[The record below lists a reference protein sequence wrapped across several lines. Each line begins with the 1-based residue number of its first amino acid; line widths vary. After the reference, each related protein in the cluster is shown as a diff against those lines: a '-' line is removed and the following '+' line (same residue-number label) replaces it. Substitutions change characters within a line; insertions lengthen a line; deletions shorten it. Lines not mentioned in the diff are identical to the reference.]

1 MRGWLVS
8 VDGRLSPEKRS
19 ALSDASIAVRGVH
32 PDPDGGAR
40 NPTSAPAFTV
50 ELEAEDPDQAS
61 VKVAEA
67 LGADGFSGFSVRE
80 VNPSDG

>member
-8 VDGRLSPEKRS
+8 VDGTLTPQKRS
-19 ALSDASIAVRGVH
+19 VLSSAAIAVRAEH
-32 PDPDGGAR
+32 HGGSG
-40 NPTSAPAFTV
+40 PSSSSPPGFTV

-61 VKVAEA
+61 VRVAEA

-80 VNPSDG
+80 VKPSDG

>member
-8 VDGRLSPEKRS
+8 VDGVLTPKKRS
-19 ALSDASIAVRGVH
+19 VLSEASIAVRTEH
-32 PDPDGGAR
+32 RGASGP
-40 NPTSAPAFTV
+40 NSTDMHGFTL

-61 VKVAEA
+61 VRVAEA

-80 VNPSDG
+80 VRPSDG

>member
-8 VDGRLSPEKRS
+8 VDGMLTPDKRS
-19 ALSDASIAVRGVH
+19 VLSEAAIAVRAEH
-32 PDPDGGAR
+32 GGSG
-40 NPTSAPAFTV
+40 PSPSSMPGFTV

-80 VNPSDG
+80 VKPSDA

>member
-8 VDGRLSPEKRS
+8 VDGTLTPQKRS
-19 ALSDASIAVRGVH
+19 VLSSASIAVRAEHHGGT
-32 PDPDGGAR
+32 DPS
-40 NPTSAPAFTV
+40 PTSPPGFTV

-61 VKVAEA
+61 VRVAEA

-80 VNPSDG
+80 VKPADG

>member
-8 VDGRLSPEKRS
+8 VDGMLTPQKRS
-19 ALSDASIAVRGVH
+19 VLSDASIAVRAEH
-32 PDPDGGAR
+32 HGGGG
-40 NPTSAPAFTV
+40 SSLSGFTV

-80 VNPSDG
+80 VKPSDG

>member
-8 VDGRLSPEKRS
+8 VDGMLTPQKRS
-19 ALSDASIAVRGVH
+19 ALLGASIAVRTEHHGA
-32 PDPDGGAR
+32 GGSS
-40 NPTSAPAFTV
+40 PSSLPGFTV

-80 VNPSDG
+80 VKPSDG

>member
-8 VDGRLSPEKRS
+8 VDGVLTPEKRS
-19 ALSDASIAVRGVH
+19 VLYEASIAVRTEHRAGSG
-32 PDPDGGAR
+32 PS
-40 NPTSAPAFTV
+40 PTDMHAFTL

-61 VKVAEA
+61 VRVAEA

-80 VNPSDG
+80 VRPSDG

>member
-8 VDGRLSPEKRS
+8 VDGVLTPEKRS
-19 ALSDASIAVRGVH
+19 VLSEAAIAVRTEH
-32 PDPDGGAR
+32 RGGSGPS
-40 NPTSAPAFTV
+40 PTDMHAFTL

-61 VKVAEA
+61 VRVAEA

-80 VNPSDG
+80 VRPSDG

>member
-8 VDGRLSPEKRS
+8 VDGMLTPQKRS
-19 ALSDASIAVRGVH
+19 ALSGASIAVRAEHHGDSG
-32 PDPDGGAR
+32 PSPSSLPG
-40 NPTSAPAFTV
+40 FTV

-61 VKVAEA
+61 VKVAEV

-80 VNPSDG
+80 VKPSDG

>member
-8 VDGRLSPEKRS
+8 VDGMLTPQKRS
-19 ALSDASIAVRGVH
+19 ALSGASIAVRTEH
-32 PDPDGGAR
+32 HGASGSS
-40 NPTSAPAFTV
+40 PSSLPGFTV

-80 VNPSDG
+80 VKPSDG

>member
-19 ALSDASIAVRGVH
+19 ALSDASIAVRAVH
-32 PDPDGGAR
+32 PDGGAR

>member
-19 ALSDASIAVRGVH
+19 ALSNASIAVRSVH
-32 PDPDGGAR
+32 PDGGPR
-40 NPTSAPAFTV
+40 NAASAPAFTV

>member
-8 VDGRLSPEKRS
+8 VDGMLTPQKRS
-19 ALSDASIAVRGVH
+19 ALSSASIAVTAEHHGAS
-32 PDPDGGAR
+32 DPSPSSLPG
-40 NPTSAPAFTV
+40 FIV

-80 VNPSDG
+80 VKPSDG

>member
-8 VDGRLSPEKRS
+8 VDGMLTPQKRS
-19 ALSDASIAVRGVH
+19 VLSSASIAVRAEH
-32 PDPDGGAR
+32 HGGSG
-40 NPTSAPAFTV
+40 PGPSSSSGFTV

-61 VKVAEA
+61 VRVAEA

-80 VNPSDG
+80 VKPSDG

>member
-1 MRGWLVS
+1 MRGWLVI
-8 VDGRLSPEKRS
+8 VDGTLTPQKRS
-19 ALSDASIAVRGVH
+19 VLSSASIAVRGEH
-32 PDPDGGAR
+32 GGGSG
-40 NPTSAPAFTV
+40 PSPSDAPGFAV

-80 VNPSDG
+80 VKPSDG

>member
-8 VDGRLSPEKRS
+8 VDGMLSPEKRS
-19 ALSDASIAVRGVH
+19 VLSDASIAVRTVH
-32 PDPDGGAR
+32 PGGTGSKPASR
-40 NPTSAPAFTV
+40 PAFTV

-61 VKVAEA
+61 VRVAEA

-80 VNPSDG
+80 VKPFDG